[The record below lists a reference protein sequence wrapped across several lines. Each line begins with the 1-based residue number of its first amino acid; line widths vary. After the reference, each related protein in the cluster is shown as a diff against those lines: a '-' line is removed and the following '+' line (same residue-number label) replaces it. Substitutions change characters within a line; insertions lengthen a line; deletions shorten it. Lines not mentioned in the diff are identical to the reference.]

1 MEKILL
7 SLWSA
12 LSKTKGASA
21 PSKENNM
28 TTKKEIEY
36 EDWFQGGIGPESKVK
51 FSESTTY
58 LVLLISCVIANFTV
72 LVMSLMGY

>member
-1 MEKILL
+1 MKEK
-7 SLWSA
+7 
-12 LSKTKGASA
+12 KV
-21 PSKENNM
+21 
-28 TTKKEIEY
+28 IEY
-36 EDWFQGGIGPESKVK
+36 EDWFQNEIGPESKVK

>member
-1 MEKILL
+1 
-7 SLWSA
+7 
-12 LSKTKGASA
+12 
-21 PSKENNM
+21 M

-36 EDWFQGGIGPESKVK
+36 EDWFQGGIRPESKVK

-72 LVMSLMGY
+72 LVMYLMG